1 MREPEFPMPKKIQLC
16 GDPSVPR
23 GLHRLVERHLK
34 WMRMVN
40 FSKLTV
46 RARFSQLNAFVKWCA
61 EHSIHKPKQVTK
73 RVLEDYQ
80 RHVSKVRSEA
90 TGLRLCNGAQLGR
103 LVAVRVFFKWLARKR
118 QIRYSPAA
126 DMDLPRMEKRLPKL
140 VLSHAQVEHIFSL
153 PDVGT
158 PLGMRDRVILEAFYS
173 TGLRRS
179 ELVSLKVDELYA
191 ERGLL
196 IVNQGKGKKDRV
208 VPIGSRALGWIK
220 RYLDEARPKLAGRK
234 IREHLFLSCVGEPLS
249 PTGVSI
255 LVREYLN
262 EAGINV
268 RGACHMFRHSMATAM
283 LENGAD
289 IRYIQEM
296 LGHADLKT
304 TQIYTHVNP
313 HKLKAIHEATH
324 PAKLAA

>member
-1 MREPEFPMPKKIQLC
+1 MPTAIELS

-23 GLHRLVERHLK
+23 GLHRLVKRHLK

-40 FSKLTV
+40 FSRLTI
-46 RARFSQLNAFVKWCA
+46 RARFSQLNAFVSWCA
-61 EHSIHKPKQVTK
+61 ARSIHKPKQVTK

-80 RHVSKVRSEA
+80 RNASRVRSKN
-90 TGLRLCNGAQLGR
+90 TGLPLSSGAQLGR
-103 LVAVRVFFKWLARKR
+103 LVAVRVFFKWMARKR
-118 QIRYSPAA
+118 VIRYSPAA
-126 DMDLPRMEKRLPKL
+126 DMDLPRMEKRLPKI
-140 VLSHAQVEHIFSL
+140 VLSHSQVERILAL
-153 PDVGT
+153 PDVNT
-158 PLGMRDRVILEAFYS
+158 PLGLRDRAMLEAFYS

-179 ELVSLKVDELYA
+179 ELIAIKLDELYP

-196 IVNQGKGKKDRV
+196 IVNQGKGKQDRV
-208 VPIGSRALGWIK
+208 VPIGRRALGWIN
-220 RYLDEARPKLAGRK
+220 RYLDEARPALAGRK
-234 IREHLFLSCVGEPLS
+234 TRDQVFLARNGEPLS

-255 LVREYLN
+255 LVREYLTT
-262 EAGINV
+262 AGIHV

-313 HKLKAIHEATH
+313 HKLKEIHALTH
-324 PAKLAA
+324 PADAAA

>member
-1 MREPEFPMPKKIQLC
+1 MPKKIQLS

-23 GLHRLVERHLK
+23 GLHRLVKRHLK

-40 FSKLTV
+40 FSPRTI
-46 RARFSQLNAFVKWCA
+46 RARFSQLNAFLKWCTD
-61 EHSIHKPKQVTK
+61 HHFVKPGQVTK
-73 RVLEDYQ
+73 RFLEMYQ
-80 RHVSKVRSEA
+80 RHVSTVRSEA
-90 TGLRLCNGAQLGR
+90 TGNRLCSGAQLGR
-103 LVAVRVFFKWLARKR
+103 LVAVRVFFKWMARKR
-118 QIRYSPAA
+118 VIRYSPAA
-126 DMDLPRMEKRLPKL
+126 DMDLPRMEKRLPKI
-140 VLSHAQVEHIFSL
+140 VLSHSQVERILGL
-153 PDVGT
+153 PDVSKPMG
-158 PLGMRDRVILEAFYS
+158 LRDRAMLEAFYS

-179 ELVSLKVDELYA
+179 ELISIKLDELYT

-208 VPIGSRALGWIK
+208 VPIGRRALGWIK
-220 RYLDEARPKLAGRK
+220 RYLDEARPILARRK
-234 IREHLFLSCVGEPLS
+234 KREHLFLSRTGEALS

-255 LVREYLN
+255 LVREYLTK
-262 EAGINV
+262 AGINV

-283 LENGAD
+283 LENGTD

-313 HKLKAIHEATH
+313 HKLKEIHALTH
-324 PAKLAA
+324 PADAAA